1 MLVPFIPLLA
11 ILINVW
17 IKDRYKVAKVS
28 VYASGITF
36 LLSLFFL
43 ITYAIK
49 PEPRK
54 LSLIPPFEFYFDA
67 LSAVMLTAVSG
78 ISFVVHKY
86 SVKYLQEEEGYKR
99 FFVLLDLITVALLML
114 VSADN
119 MLLFLFSWNTVGVL
133 LYLLLNHNYR
143 RKEAVKY
150 NLWTLVIH
158 KLGDIPLF
166 LALGILFTKLGTL
179 SLSESFSRLGEIS
192 SETFLLEGVAL
203 LVVLSAF
210 MKSAQ
215 IPFHLWLPYTMEG
228 PTPVSALMHAGI
240 VNAGGF
246 LINRFAPVFY
256 YADLSFHLA
265 FLVGLLTAV
274 LGSILMLAQSDIKKA
289 LGYSTVGQMGYMIME
304 AGVGAFALAIY
315 HLIAHGIFKA
325 TLFMNSG
332 SIIHQARK
340 DTNIPKDEIYSYL
353 AKGSLPPRRLP
364 WLVFAVITVVVPLVI
379 VVFAHLFV
387 SEDFFQFQ
395 GAIVLLFFGWITGA
409 QVIFSTYR
417 HAIYSVAKL
426 LLFTVIS
433 FSVVILGYVV
443 IGHSFEAFLYPDKEF
458 VRKLYQN
465 AQINELLFDLQVIA
479 LALIIAGGWFLAYY
493 ASENK
498 EKLSPLYQRYYEK
511 LYKLLYEEVYFPR
524 LYKGLG
530 RLFNYLSERL
540 NALTRWL

>member
-1 MLVPFIPLLA
+1 
-11 ILINVW
+11 
-17 IKDRYKVAKVS
+17 
-28 VYASGITF
+28 
-36 LLSLFFL
+36 
-43 ITYAIK
+43 
-49 PEPRK
+49 
-54 LSLIPPFEFYFDA
+54 
-67 LSAVMLTAVSG
+67 
-78 ISFVVHKY
+78 
-86 SVKYLQEEEGYKR
+86 
-99 FFVLLDLITVALLML
+99 
-114 VSADN
+114 
-119 MLLFLFSWNTVGVL
+119 

-203 LVVLSAF
+203 LIVLSAF
-210 MKSAQ
+210 IKSAQ

-256 YADLSFHLA
+256 YVDLSFHLA

-274 LGSILMLAQSDIKKA
+274 LGSILMLVQSDIKKA

-387 SEDFFQFQ
+387 DEELLQFQ

-426 LLFTVIS
+426 LLFTLIS

-465 AQINELLFDLQVIA
+465 AQINQLLFDLQVIA

-498 EKLSPLYQRYYEK
+498 DKLSPLYQRYYGK
-511 LYKLLYEEVYFPR
+511 LYKILHEELYFPR
-524 LYKGLG
+524 LYKVLG
-530 RLFNYLSERL
+530 KLFSSLSERL